1 MMTLVA
7 SDGLWP
13 NADILRRLETE
24 IATFLLVPIIL
35 DHLLESNIF
44 FGFELKITKQIKNC
58 FFSLSNLHRLK
69 YFHFSDV
76 IFIIIMVW
84 I

>member
-24 IATFLLVPIIL
+24 IATFLLFPITLYIFSQY
-35 DHLLESNIF
+35 LLKFEERVSQQKSSNIF
-44 FGFELKITKQIKNC
+44 PNES
-58 FFSLSNLHRLK
+58 FSLL
-69 YFHFSDV
+69 F
-76 IFIIIMVW
+76 
-84 I
+84 

>member
-24 IATFLLVPIIL
+24 IATFLLDPIIL

-44 FGFELKITKQIKNC
+44 FGFEVEITNAI
-58 FFSLSNLHRLK
+58 FPHFI
-69 YFHFSDV
+69 YFHLSSFP
-76 IFIIIMVW
+76 ILLFLEKH
-84 I
+84 